1 MRRLLAVS
9 VLVLASQTIHAADW
23 PQWRGPNRDG
33 VSTET
38 GLLKE
43 WPKGGPRLV
52 WKAHLGGAETGGV
65 GYGSPVVVGDK
76 LFITAAEDDKD
87 GQKEFAVCL
96 NTKTGERVWK
106 VELPAGEG
114 PYLTGWGSG
123 PRSSP
128 TADGDA
134 IYVLGARGDL
144 FRLKA
149 ADGAK
154 VWSVNLKKDFGG
166 SIPGWGYSESVLI
179 DGDNLICTPGHSK
192 DGGKGTVLALDKK
205 TGAKVWQSAELTD
218 AAAYASLIAA
228 DIGGVRQYITQTSSA
243 AVGVRAKDGKL
254 LWRQTTLKRSVA
266 VIPTPIVHDGYAFFT
281 SGYGAGCELFK
292 LSSKDDTTAAEKVYS
307 LNKLVANHHG
317 GVVRIG
323 DHIYGHTDS
332 GNRWVCV
339 EYKSEAAD
347 PVWESKELDKGS
359 LIVADGRLYCYGQSK
374 GTCVLVEASPKGWKE
389 SGRFEIPEKSQ
400 SPRRQG
406 AIWAHPVVANGKLF
420 LRDHELL
427 FCYDIAAK

>member
-1 MRRLLAVS
+1 MRRLLAVT
-9 VLVLASQTIHAADW
+9 VLALAGSTIDAADW

-43 WPKGGPRLV
+43 WPKGGPKLA
-52 WKAHLGGAETGGV
+52 WKANLGGV
-65 GYGSPVVVGDK
+65 GYGSPVIVGDK

-87 GQKEFAVCL
+87 GLKEFAVCL
-96 NTKTGERVWK
+96 DAKTGAQVWK
-106 VELPAGEG
+106 VSLATGEG
-114 PYLTGWGSG
+114 GYLTGWGSG

-128 TADGDA
+128 TVDGDA
-134 IYVLGARGDL
+134 VYLLGARGDL
-144 FRLKA
+144 VRLKA
-149 ADGAK
+149 TDGAT

-166 SIPGWGYSESVLI
+166 GIPTWGYSESVLI
-179 DGDNLICTPGHSK
+179 DADNVICSPGGS
-192 DGGKGTVLALDKK
+192 KGTVLALNKK
-205 TGAKVWQSAELTD
+205 TGAKVWQSEELTD
-218 AAAYASLIAA
+218 GAGYASLIAA
-228 DIGGVRQYITQTSSA
+228 DIGGVRQYITQTSAA

-292 LSSKDDTTAAEKVYS
+292 LTSKDDATSAEKVYS
-307 LNKLVANHHG
+307 PNKLIANHHG

-332 GNRWVCV
+332 GNRWVCF
-339 EYKSEAAD
+339 EYKSEATD
-347 PVWESKELDKGS
+347 PVWESKDLDKGS
-359 LIVADGRLYCYGQSK
+359 LVAADGRLYCYGQSK
-374 GTCVLVEASPKGWKE
+374 GTCVLVEASPKEWKE

-406 AIWAHPVVANGKLF
+406 MIWAHPVVANGKLF

-427 FCYDIAAK
+427 FCYDVAAK